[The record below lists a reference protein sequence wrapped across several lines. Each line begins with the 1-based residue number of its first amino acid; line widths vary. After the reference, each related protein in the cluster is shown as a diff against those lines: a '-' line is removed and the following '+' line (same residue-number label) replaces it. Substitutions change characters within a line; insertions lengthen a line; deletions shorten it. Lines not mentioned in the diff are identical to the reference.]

1 MTQIEAAFRRAMES
15 RLSAV
20 PAFLGVFTNV
30 SLCGLSSKSQDSAAG
45 EKLEKAM
52 KKVIPWT
59 MAQHFGTRLTAQ
71 VQLNPGHIL
80 NPPKT
85 SY

>member
-1 MTQIEAAFRRAMES
+1 MSQIETAFRRAIES

-45 EKLEKAM
+45 EMLEKTM

-71 VQLNPGHIL
+71 VTLNPGHFL

-85 SY
+85 SF

>member
-30 SLCGLSSKSQDSAAG
+30 SLCGLSSESEDSAAG
-45 EKLEKAM
+45 EILEKAM

-71 VQLNPGHIL
+71 VKLTSGHIL
-80 NPPKT
+80 KLSPA
-85 SY
+85 

>member
-1 MTQIEAAFRRAMES
+1 MLEIEAAFQRAIEM

-30 SLCGLSSKSQDSAAG
+30 ALCGFSSKSQNNAA
-45 EKLEKAM
+45 EEMLEKTM

-71 VQLNPGHIL
+71 VKLNPQK
-80 NPPKT
+80 N
-85 SY
+85 YY